1 MPYAYLDH
9 EADVGI
15 RATGSTLEEAFE
27 QGAKAMLNVM
37 WDISKVEEMEAVP
50 IECEAWDVPE
60 LFVEALNE
68 MLSKQGIEE
77 LAFARLSMH
86 EIKKQADGRYK
97 LKGTAFGEPLNLDK
111 HTVKTEV
118 KAATYAGL
126 KYEEKNNQHMI
137 QCVIDV

>member
-1 MPYAYLDH
+1 MPFTYLDH

-15 RATGSTLEEAFE
+15 RAIGSTLEEAFE

-37 WDISKVEEMEAVP
+37 WDISNVEERRDVL
-50 IECEAWDVPE
+50 IECKAGDIPE

-68 MLSKQGIEE
+68 ILFKQDVEGLV
-77 LAFARLSMH
+77 LARF
-86 EIKKQADGRYK
+86 EVDDIKKQPDGKYK

-111 HTVKTEV
+111 HSAKTEV

-126 KYEEKNNQHMI
+126 KFEQKDGEYII
-137 QCVIDV
+137 QCILDV

>member
-1 MPYAYLDH
+1 MPYTYLDH

-37 WDISKVEEMEAVP
+37 WDISKIDERQNVS
-50 IECEAWDVPE
+50 IECEARDIPE

-68 MLSKQGIEE
+68 ILFKQDVEG
-77 LAFARLSMH
+77 LALARFQVG
-86 EIKKQADGRYK
+86 EIKNINGRYK
-97 LKGTAFGEPLNLDK
+97 LKGTAFGEPLNFDK

-126 KYEEKNNQHMI
+126 RYEEKEGRYMV
-137 QCVIDV
+137 QCILDV

>member
-9 EADVGI
+9 EADIGI

-37 WDISKVEEMEAVP
+37 WDISKVEERENVQ
-50 IECEAWDVPE
+50 IECEAMDIPE

-77 LAFARLSMH
+77 LALARLRVD
-86 EIKKQADGRYK
+86 EIKKQPDGRYK
-97 LKGTAFGEPLNLDK
+97 LKGAAFGETLNLDK

-126 KYEEKNNQHMI
+126 RYEGKEGKHI
-137 QCVIDV
+137 VQCILDV

>member
-1 MPYAYLDH
+1 MPYTYLDQ

-37 WDISKVEEMEAVP
+37 WDISTIEERQNIS
-50 IECEAWDVPE
+50 IECEAGDIAE
-60 LFVEALNE
+60 LFVETLNE
-68 MLSKQGIEE
+68 ILFKQDVEG
-77 LAFARLSMH
+77 LALARLEVD
-86 EIKKQADGRYK
+86 EIKKQPGGRYK
-97 LKGTAFGEPLNLDK
+97 LKGTAYGESLNFDK

-126 KYEEKNNQHMI
+126 RYEVKEGRHI
-137 QCVIDV
+137 VQCILDV

>member
-1 MPYAYLDH
+1 MPYTYLDH

-37 WDISKVEEMEAVP
+37 WDISTIEERQNVS
-50 IECEAWDVPE
+50 IECTAGDIPE

-68 MLSKQGIEE
+68 ILSKQGIEE
-77 LAFARLSMH
+77 LAIARLRVDK
-86 EIKKQADGRYK
+86 ITNVDGRYE
-97 LKGTAFGEPLNLDK
+97 LKGTVFGELLNLDK

-126 KYEEKNNQHMI
+126 RYEEKEGQHI
-137 QCVIDV
+137 VQCILDV